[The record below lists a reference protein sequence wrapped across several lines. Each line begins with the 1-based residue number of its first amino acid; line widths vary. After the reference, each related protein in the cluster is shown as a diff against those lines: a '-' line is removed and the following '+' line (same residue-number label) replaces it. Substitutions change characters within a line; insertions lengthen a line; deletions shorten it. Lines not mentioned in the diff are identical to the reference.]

1 MAAEVV
7 DDQDQL
13 SELSEDELIAH
24 AHIVKGHDASAQV
37 IRGVNLESARPQ
49 NRSSNPDVDVAK
61 VDDPSMTLCW
71 NLIFNG
77 QTE

>member
-24 AHIVKGHDASAQV
+24 AHIVKGHDASA
-37 IRGVNLESARPQ
+37 
-49 NRSSNPDVDVAK
+49 
-61 VDDPSMTLCW
+61 
-71 NLIFNG
+71 
-77 QTE
+77 

>member
-37 IRGVNLESARPQ
+37 IRDGNLQGAR
-49 NRSSNPDVDVAK
+49 NKIRSSSPDACVAK
-61 VDDPSMTLCW
+61 VVDPYMTI
-71 NLIFNG
+71 N
-77 QTE
+77 